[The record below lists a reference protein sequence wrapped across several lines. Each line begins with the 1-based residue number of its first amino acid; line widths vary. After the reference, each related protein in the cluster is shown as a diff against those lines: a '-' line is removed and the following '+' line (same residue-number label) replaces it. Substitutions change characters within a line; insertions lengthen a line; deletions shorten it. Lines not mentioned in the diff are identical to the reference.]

1 MEKEKF
7 DKAVELSRKMR
18 EIEEVFKE
26 IKEPGVILS
35 FVSREIPLRGWVFD
49 NIREILDRHHK
60 EIMDEVN
67 EMYDNIK
74 KEIEEL

>member
-49 NIREILDRHHK
+49 NIKEILDRHKKEVIK
-60 EIMDEVN
+60 EIN

-74 KEIEEL
+74 KEIEAL